1 MILVADASALIA
13 LATCKSLPLLD
24 SLFGTVLVPEQVFV
38 EVTTDNKPMAA
49 TLEAY
54 LRDKVRRVDL
64 QNYVYLD
71 AFADTG
77 ETAAM
82 LLYKQINADYLL
94 IDDKRGRKVAAINQ
108 IVTVGSMGVLLQAKK
123 AGLIAAVAPL
133 LELLNDSPPD
143 VSLVEQALERKDV
156 LRLQPAGAYAA
167 NMLGLSEQ
175 VPA

>member
-1 MILVADASALIA
+1 MILVADASALID

-38 EVTTDNKPMAA
+38 EVTTDNKPMAV

-54 LRDKVRRVDL
+54 LRDRVRQVDL

-94 IDDKRGRKVAAINQ
+94 IDDKRGRKVSAINQ
-108 IVTVGSMGVLLQAKK
+108 IATVGSMGVLLRAKK

-133 LELLNDSPPD
+133 LELLNDSP
-143 VSLVEQALERKDV
+143 VFIGRELHATVLE
-156 LRLQPAGAYAA
+156 LAGESAQ
-167 NMLGLSEQ
+167 S
-175 VPA
+175 